1 MPCGNWTGLRIKM
14 SPRFLAYLRKEQ
26 DRLNRWVAGLTAVG
40 NADIAELDRLRR
52 LSRTVEQQIDR
63 WASDLATTVPV

>member
-1 MPCGNWTGLRIKM
+1 M

-63 WASDLATTVPV
+63 WFAKGAAA

>member
-1 MPCGNWTGLRIKM
+1 M